1 MANRF
6 ARRIR
11 EGRIASIADLK
22 AEFKELAKVT
32 HPDAVGP
39 GADHGDF
46 AELRAEY
53 ESALRDFAKHRFG
66 ARRADGGP
74 ARAAGGAAPS
84 GEGLA
89 REALPREAWACL
101 ALLLG
106 RGFPKSPR
114 HEKERSRYE
123 YARWRFAEALGA
135 ERGQLFEDFEAE
147 LLGMRESRST
157 ALRPTLGLLGL
168 LIEFSETGLSAMRTE
183 IVLAFS
189 ALRRDPRIGPGCS
202 AFLAALAGELGIG
215 GEIGPS
221 GRAASDE

>member
-22 AEFKELAKVT
+22 AEFKELAKRT

-46 AELRAEY
+46 AALRAEY

-66 ARRADGGP
+66 ARAPVGSR
-74 ARAAGGAAPS
+74 AGGAPAAI
-84 GEGLA
+84 A
-89 REALPREAWACL
+89 REAWPCL
-101 ALLLG
+101 AILLG

-114 HEKERSRYE
+114 HEKEALRYE
-123 YARWRFAEALGA
+123 YARWRLEQALGPEGSA
-135 ERGQLFEDFEAE
+135 LFEDCESE
-147 LLGMRESRST
+147 LLILREARSA
-157 ALRPTLGLLGL
+157 ALRPVLGLMRL
-168 LIEFSETGLSAMRTE
+168 LIDYGEAGLSAMRTE
-183 IVLAFS
+183 IVLELS
-189 ALRRDPRIGPGCS
+189 ALRRDPRIGPGCA

-221 GRAASDE
+221 D